1 MKRTL
6 CLTLALL
13 AIMLLTVSV
22 SALSPGDPMGW
33 VLHTDIIA
41 YINDTPIRSYNI
53 DGYTYV
59 VAEDLTDYGF
69 KVTWNADDAD
79 GVLSIISGT
88 GIVSSVHTPESDTHR
103 PGEPAMPYLFTN
115 ILTFIAKQPV
125 WGANIGGM
133 TCVGMDDLAYY
144 FAESYVWDP
153 DARELRLTLRDNCAS
168 AVPDVWSFTYDTP
181 GYDKDVEVSGE
192 SAMWEFTKTADGS
205 FELTDSSGATLF
217 TPRITF
223 GDDRMSYWVDFESR
237 LLGLASGEFFVSAP
251 HSITPHR
258 TIART
263 LSRNDLY
270 WGTSL
275 WSTPA
280 PAYFRGY
287 VLQNPAK
294 ADELLASAAEA
305 TEVWRVYINGEPIS
319 GLPITLPSYYY
330 NTPDGRMETSQE
342 YTYLYDRRV
351 ALSEVE
357 TIRIELGY

>member
-1 MKRTL
+1 
-6 CLTLALL
+6 
-13 AIMLLTVSV
+13 
-22 SALSPGDPMGW
+22 
-33 VLHTDIIA
+33 
-41 YINDTPIRSYNI
+41 
-53 DGYTYV
+53 
-59 VAEDLTDYGF
+59 
-69 KVTWNADDAD
+69 
-79 GVLSIISGT
+79 
-88 GIVSSVHTPESDTHR
+88 
-103 PGEPAMPYLFTN
+103 
-115 ILTFIAKQPV
+115 
-125 WGANIGGM
+125 
-133 TCVGMDDLAYY
+133 
-144 FAESYVWDP
+144 
-153 DARELRLTLRDNCAS
+153 
-168 AVPDVWSFTYDTP
+168 
-181 GYDKDVEVSGE
+181 
-192 SAMWEFTKTADGS
+192 MWEFTKTADGS

-305 TEVWRVYINGEPIS
+305 TAVWRVYINGEPKS
-319 GLPITLPSYYY
+319 GLMVRNVIPSGRTAVIIRSRY
-330 NTPDGRMETSQE
+330 NE
-342 YTYLYDRRV
+342 
-351 ALSEVE
+351 
-357 TIRIELGY
+357 